1 MPLPDDL
8 SMRTAALDDLRAI
21 AALRLEVGM
30 APHNWALRLAIEPPN
45 ARCFVVEDRGGR
57 LIAVG
62 SGVAYDPLGFVGNMM
77 VAEGRRREGIGSE
90 VLGAVV
96 DFLRGRRCTR
106 LELFATS
113 QGRPLYARHG
123 FTPIEPGSRATLPQ
137 DLPLARADDI
147 VVADADVD
155 ALGSLVT
162 YDEPR
167 FGGDRTPLLTA
178 MLADPERPTLV
189 ARRAETVVGYGW
201 LRVDEDRLGPWVADG
216 TAEAAAILSEAFRRV
231 PDHLELT
238 ANIPISNRPGV
249 AWLRGL
255 GVEPDPWDGRM
266 ALGAPIPRREESIFG
281 NTAGALG

>member
-1 MPLPDDL
+1 MPLPDYL
-8 SMRTAALDDLRAI
+8 SMRRATLGDPDAI
-21 AALRLEVGM
+21 AELRLEVGM
-30 APHNWALRLAIEPPN
+30 APHDWALRLAIEPPN
-45 ARCFVVEDRGGR
+45 ARCLVVEDRGGR

-62 SGVAYDPLGFVGNMM
+62 SGVAYEPLGFVGNMM

-90 VLGAVV
+90 VLETVV
-96 DFLRGRRCTR
+96 GFLRERQCTR

-113 QGRPLYARHG
+113 QGRPLYAHHG

-137 DLPLARADDI
+137 DLPLAPADD
-147 VVADADVD
+147 VVVTDADEH
-155 ALGSLVT
+155 ALGSLVD
-162 YDEPR
+162 YDTPR

-189 ARRAETVVGYGW
+189 ARRADTVVGYGW

-216 TAEAAAILSEAFRRV
+216 PEVAAAILAEALRRV
-231 PDHLELT
+231 PDHRELT
-238 ANIPISNRPGV
+238 ANIPISNREAV

-266 ALGAPIPRREESIFG
+266 ALGAPIARREEAIFG
-281 NTAGALG
+281 STAGALG